1 MVFCGQ
7 RNRLFTTGF
16 SRSSE
21 RQFALWN
28 PVSGLATGT
37 VYCYYVTCTLQEA
50 LDQALVTENI
60 DQASGVLF
68 PFWDEGT
75 HMVYLVGKVV
85 ESELDSFCIVSRDCL
100 MYRETHRSGTLR
112 WMSMTKF
119 TS

>member
-1 MVFCGQ
+1 MSV
-7 RNRLFTTGF
+7 
-16 SRSSE
+16 
-21 RQFALWN
+21 
-28 PVSGLATGT
+28 LATGT
-37 VYCYYVTCTLQEA
+37 VYCCYVTCTLQEA

-85 ESELDSFCIVSRDCL
+85 ESELDSCCLVSVASRDCL

-112 WMSMTKF
+112 WMRVTKF